1 MVLPLNGGS
10 AADDF
15 RKLLGGLRLP
25 VLVVDERQLVDQGA
39 GVVEAA
45 FIATM
50 RADCSEAMF
59 SATAWKISASM

>member
-1 MVLPLNGGS
+1 MPLSRDPLDRGR

-15 RKLLGGLRLP
+15 RKFLGDRRLA
-25 VLVVDERQLVDQGA
+25 VLVVDRASARRSGSSALS
-39 GVVEAA
+39 EAA

-59 SATAWKISASM
+59 SATAW